1 MTVHPLK
8 NLTVALGLAVALS
21 CGALSSA
28 HAFTET
34 KIPPQAGQPAPAP
47 EAPKLQLEQ
56 TPEGGLSLNTPSTG
70 QTGETELAIPG
81 IGTIGK
87 VPKLDFGLELL
98 YGGSGQ
104 GAEAPADEQKDDVL
118 IKGKI
123 KHRF

>member
-1 MTVHPLK
+1 MTLHPLK
-8 NLTVALGLAVALS
+8 KLTIGLGLAVALG
-21 CGALSSA
+21 CGAMSSA

-34 KIPPQAGQPAPAP
+34 KIPPQAGPSAPAP
-47 EAPKLQLEQ
+47 EAPKLQVEK
-56 TPEGGLSLNTPSTG
+56 TEEGGLSLNAPGTG
-70 QTGETELAIPG
+70 TTGETELAIPG

-104 GAEAPADEQKDDVL
+104 GAEAPGDEQKDDVL